1 MKLTDTCIERPVF
14 TTVLSLVI
22 IVVGLI
28 SYFRLDIRGTPN
40 IAPPIIFVSSN
51 YEGADALYMEKQVTT
66 RIEKALKTTKNLN
79 IMESNSSVGSSS
91 ITLRF
96 DLDTDIEIALNDVRS
111 KISDLSAQFP
121 DDMKLP
127 SVVKADSD
135 ARPSLWISI
144 NSDRHDSLELTRIA
158 DEQIKSVLEKLPSV
172 GNSMIFGG
180 RYYTMR
186 IEPDPAKLYQHKVA
200 PVEIERAVRAQ
211 NRDYP
216 AGNIKTESKNFSLR
230 LSASLNDP
238 DQFKEIIIKRY
249 PNGSL
254 LKLKDIAKVE
264 LEPLESDV
272 ILRYNGKRSMAI
284 GLIKQ
289 STANV
294 IELSEDALAEL
305 EKIRQ
310 ALPAGVKVEVAYD
323 ASRQVQASIKE
334 VYFTIFEA
342 IVLVGLVTYVFL
354 GSARITLIPLVAIP
368 ISLIGTFAAMYV
380 MGFSINTFTLLAMIL
395 AIGLVVDDAIVML
408 ENIFRHSESLGK
420 SPILASFDA
429 SREIGFA
436 IIAMTITLA
445 AVFFPIG
452 FLEGFLGKL
461 FVEFAWTLA
470 FCVLIS
476 GFVALTLTP
485 MMTGRMIKESSK
497 YASSRDAKGKAG
509 LEEHGEGS
517 HGSEDKLF
525 FLQAF
530 DRFLAGVQKSY
541 IRGLEQAM
549 SHKKIFALICLAS
562 IGVLVISFIKVDKTF
577 IPPEDDGFLQIV
589 YTGPE
594 GSSIQESEKVVE
606 QTESIIKSF
615 PEVHGFFQVIGFGGS
630 ETGFAFVP
638 LKDWDKRDKSS
649 FEIQNELNA
658 QFANIPGMSIFAFAP
673 PSLGSGGSGKTIDF
687 VIQSSKDY
695 EILDEVSK
703 KFVDRMKQNK
713 AFVNIER
720 EFKSSTPTLD
730 IVVNRQKAYRYN
742 VELDNLG
749 TTIQYLIAGKSIG
762 DFRMGNDIY
771 DVVIRFDDEDRNSAA
786 SLKKINIKSTDG
798 NSIPL
803 QVVADVVEQIT
814 VKSYNH
820 YNSFKSISITSDLS
834 QDHTLAEA
842 AAEIEKIASEVIEQ
856 GLKIVYE
863 GQIKDMRESSTGSY
877 NIFIF
882 ALIFIFLVLAAQF
895 ESFGD
900 SLMILASVPFSIT
913 GGILSLLVFGNS
925 VNMYSNIG
933 LVTLIGL
940 VTKNAIMIVEFS
952 NQLREQ
958 GQSVKEAIIT
968 ASSLRLR
975 PILMTTV
982 AMICGAIPLVLASGA
997 GAASRNSIGIV
1008 IVGGL
1013 AVGTLFTIFVIPV
1026 LYQAFKR
1033 DKPVVRVK
1041 APVVQN

>member
-22 IVVGLI
+22 LVVGLI
-28 SYFRLDIRGTPN
+28 FYSRLDIRGTPN
-40 IAPPIIFVSSN
+40 IAPPIITVTSF
-51 YEGADALYMEKQVTT
+51 YEGADALYMEKQITT
-66 RIEKALKTTKNLN
+66 RIEKALKTTKNLD
-79 IMESNSSVGSSS
+79 IMESTSSVGSSN
-91 ITLRF
+91 IVLRF
-96 DLDTDIEIALNDVRS
+96 GLDADIEIALNDVRS

-127 SVVKADSD
+127 SVAKVDSD
-135 ARPSLWISI
+135 AFPSLWISV
-144 NSDRHDSLELTRIA
+144 NSDRHDSLELTRIM

-172 GNSMIFGG
+172 GNSRIFGG

-186 IEPDPAKLYQHKVA
+186 IEPDPAKLYQHNVA
-200 PVEIERAVRAQ
+200 PLEIEKAVRAQ

-216 AGNIKTESKNFSLR
+216 AGDIKTESKNFSLR

-238 DQFKEIIIKRY
+238 KQFKEIIIKRY
-249 PNGSL
+249 PNGAL

-264 LEPLESDV
+264 LEPLDSNV
-272 ILRYNGKRSMAI
+272 ILRYNGNRSMAV

-294 IELSEDALAEL
+294 IELSEDALAKL
-305 EKIRQ
+305 EDIRKS
-310 ALPAGVKVEVAYD
+310 LPAGVKAEVAYD

-342 IVLVGLVTYVFL
+342 IILVGLVTYIFL

-368 ISLIGTFAAMYV
+368 ISLIGTFAVMYA

-408 ENIFRHSESLGK
+408 ENIYRHKESLGK
-420 SPILASFDA
+420 SPIRAAFDA

-445 AVFFPIG
+445 SVFFPIG

-485 MMTGRMIKESSK
+485 MMTGRVMKASPNNKQVKGNTES
-497 YASSRDAKGKAG
+497 
-509 LEEHGEGS
+509 GEISTS

-530 DRFLAGVQKSY
+530 DRFMARVQEGYIKSLNVA
-541 IRGLEQAM
+541 INNKVVF
-549 SHKKIFALICLAS
+549 SLICLAS
-562 IGVLVISFIKVDKTF
+562 IGVLVFSFVAVDKTF
-577 IPPEDDGFLQIV
+577 IPPEDDGFLQIA

-594 GSSIQESEKVVE
+594 GSSLQESEKVVE

-615 PEVHGFFQVIGFGGS
+615 PEVHGFFQVVGFQGA
-630 ETGFAFVP
+630 EKGFAFVP
-638 LKDWDKRDKSS
+638 LKDWDKRKKSS
-649 FEIQNELNA
+649 FDIQQEMNE
-658 QFANIPGMSIFAFAP
+658 QFSQIPGMSIFAFAP
-673 PSLGSGGSGKTIDF
+673 PSLGSGGSGKAIDF

-695 EILDEVSK
+695 SLLDQVSK

-713 AFVNIER
+713 AFFNVDR

-730 IVVNRQKAYRYN
+730 IVVNREKAYRYN
-742 VELDNLG
+742 VELDTLG

-771 DVVIRFDDEDRNSAA
+771 DVIIRFDDEDRNSAA

-798 NSIPL
+798 NNIPL

-820 YNSFKSISITSDLS
+820 YNSFKSIGITSDLN
-834 QDHTLAEA
+834 QGHTLEEA
-842 AAEIEKIASEVIEQ
+842 VKYIEEMQSDLMEE

-863 GQIKDMRESSTGSY
+863 GQIKDMKESNKGSY
-877 NIFIF
+877 NVFLF
-882 ALIFIFLVLAAQF
+882 ALVFIFLVLAAQF

-900 SLMILASVPFSIT
+900 SLMILVSVPFSIT
-913 GGILSLLVFGNS
+913 GGVLILLLFGNS

-940 VTKNAIMIVEFS
+940 ITKNAIMLVEFS

-958 GQSVKEAIIT
+958 GKSVKESIIT
-968 ASSLRLR
+968 AAALRLR

-982 AMICGAIPLVLASGA
+982 ATICGAIPLVLASGA
-997 GAASRNSIGIV
+997 GSASRNSIGLV
-1008 IVGGL
+1008 IVGGM

-1026 LYQAFKR
+1026 LYQSFKR
-1033 DKPVVRVK
+1033 EQLVARVK
-1041 APVVQN
+1041 APQE